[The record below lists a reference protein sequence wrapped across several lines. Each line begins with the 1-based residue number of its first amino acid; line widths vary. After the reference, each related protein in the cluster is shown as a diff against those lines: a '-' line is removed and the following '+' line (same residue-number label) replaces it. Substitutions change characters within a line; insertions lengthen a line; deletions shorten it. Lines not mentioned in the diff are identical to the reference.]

1 MDPTEK
7 EIIDKLFRGEITIP
21 MASKELG
28 VSIDDVHRIVDDY
41 EYVPTID
48 EECEVQKAIL
58 ENLTLL
64 NNEFGIKKNVQSP
77 KVDVTTASEVYP
89 RTQFDMGRR
98 ELQLPNANGDYP
110 PSTPTP
116 YDSYYH
122 G

>member
-21 MASKELG
+21 IASEKLG
-28 VSIDDVHRIVDDY
+28 VSIDDIHRIIDEY

-48 EECEVQKAIL
+48 EECEIQKVIL

-64 NNEFGIKKNVQSP
+64 NHEFSIKKNVQTLI
-77 KVDVTTASEVYP
+77 VDVPTASEVFTK
-89 RTQFDMGRR
+89 TQLDMGRR
-98 ELQLPNANGDYP
+98 NLQQPNANGDYP
-110 PSTPTP
+110 LYISNP
-116 YDSYYH
+116 YDSCYH